1 MVAMA
6 EGTPATQPAQD
17 ERVTT
22 IELFFDLVFV
32 FTVTQLTTL
41 LFRDPTGIG
50 LARVTVLFGNVWWM
64 YGGYS
69 WLTNAVPPRRTS
81 QQLLILCGMAG
92 FLVVALAIPDAFS
105 STGAAFGIGY
115 LVVTLVHSGLFLES
129 ESESTVRVM
138 RRIGPANLMTAA
150 IVLAGG
156 FVHGDIR
163 WALWATAA
171 VLHWVTPYVYNPSP
185 VGLRPAHFVE
195 RHGLIL
201 LIALGESAVAV
212 AIGLRG
218 LDLTAAR
225 LASAL
230 LGLAISAALWW
241 LYFDRDDVAAE
252 RALSGAPADRRA
264 WMALYAFGYDF
275 LAVLGGIVVLA
286 AGVRLAAHAPTAP
299 ATTATAWFLAGGT
312 GAYCAGLALLRATLG
327 SGDPVPR
334 LALGA
339 VVLGGAAFGLEFSAL
354 AQLVA
359 VAVILVAGIVLAD
372 RYEVRRAGGGAASPA
387 P

>member
-1 MVAMA
+1 MA
-6 EGTPATQPAQD
+6 DMSGEIQANQPAQD
-17 ERVTT
+17 DRVTT

-41 LFRDPTGIG
+41 LFRDPTWTGV
-50 LARVTVLFGNVWWM
+50 ARVAVLFGNLWWM
-64 YGGYS
+64 YGGYV

-105 STGAAFGIGY
+105 STGIAFGIGY
-115 LVVTLVHSGLFLES
+115 LLVTLVHSGLFLES
-129 ESESTVRVM
+129 ESRPTVRM
-138 RRIGPANLMTAA
+138 MLRLGPANLVTAA
-150 IVLAGG
+150 IVTAGG
-156 FVHGDIR
+156 FVHGDAR
-163 WALWATAA
+163 WALWASAA
-171 VLHWVTPYVYNPSP
+171 VLHWLTPYVFSPSP

-241 LYFDRDDVAAE
+241 LYFDRDDQAAE
-252 RALSGAPADRRA
+252 RALAGAPEGQRA

-286 AGVRLAAHAPTAP
+286 AGVRLAAHAPTDVASAP
-299 ATTATAWFLAGGT
+299 TAWFLAAGT
-312 GAYCAGLALLRATLG
+312 GLYCVGLGLLRAILG
-327 SGDPVPR
+327 SGSPGPR
-334 LALGA
+334 VALGV
-339 VVLGGAAFGLEFSAL
+339 VVLVSPAFGLELSAL
-354 AQLVA
+354 AQLA
-359 VAVILVAGIVLAD
+359 AIAAILIVGIVLTHH
-372 RYEVRRAGGGAASPA
+372 YEVHRTGELSRAG
-387 P
+387 